1 MSEVIDEKATD
12 WLLRLNEADA
22 TAQDFDAFNTWCA
35 RDPRHREAYEKVAGL
50 WSDLESLQ
58 SVIAESD
65 AGNVT
70 AFPDGTGA
78 RSQPARVRGRVARRV
93 WIGAIAACI
102 ALFLVFSTLE
112 APHYFADHSTA
123 TGQQSVI
130 HLADGTVGYLN
141 TDTAIDVSFG
151 PAGRRIS
158 LLKGEAL
165 FEVAKDPARPFEVS
179 AHGGR
184 AVALGTTYAVRAD
197 FRSGATAVTVAE
209 GIVSVR
215 TGDGNGSQSI
225 VNAGQQV
232 RYSEDGTLTPV
243 ATIDVADALAWRR
256 GLISFDNLP
265 LEDALAEVDR
275 YMPGLIV
282 LLAGDVASKA
292 VTATLSIKSLDD
304 GLEALASTQNLSV
317 HKVSPYLTLL
327 Y

>member
-1 MSEVIDEKATD
+1 MSDVIDEKATD

-22 TAQDFDAFNTWCA
+22 TAQDLDAFNAWYA
-35 RDPRHREAYEKVAGL
+35 RDPRHRQAYNKVAGL
-50 WSDLESLQ
+50 WSDLETLQ
-58 SVIAESD
+58 SVIVEPVP
-65 AGNVT
+65 GNIT
-70 AFPDGTGA
+70 AFPA
-78 RSQPARVRGRVARRV
+78 RPEASDQPTRVKGRVGRPV

-102 ALFLVFSTLE
+102 ALLLVFSTLE

-130 HLADGTVGYLN
+130 HLADGTIGYLN
-141 TDTAIDVSFG
+141 TDTTIDVSFG
-151 PAGRRIS
+151 PAGRRIN

-215 TGDGNGSQSI
+215 TGDGNTSQSI

-232 RYSEDGTLTPV
+232 RYATDGALAPV
-243 ATIDVADALAWRR
+243 VNIDVADALAWRR
-256 GLISFDNLP
+256 GLISFDDLP
-265 LEDALAEVDR
+265 LEDALAEIDR

-282 LLAGDVASKA
+282 LLAEDVASKA

>member
-1 MSEVIDEKATD
+1 M
-12 WLLRLNEADA
+12 
-22 TAQDFDAFNTWCA
+22 
-35 RDPRHREAYEKVAGL
+35 
-50 WSDLESLQ
+50 
-58 SVIAESD
+58 
-65 AGNVT
+65 
-70 AFPDGTGA
+70 
-78 RSQPARVRGRVARRV
+78 
-93 WIGAIAACI
+93 
-102 ALFLVFSTLE
+102 
-112 APHYFADHSTA
+112 
-123 TGQQSVI
+123 
-130 HLADGTVGYLN
+130 
-141 TDTAIDVSFG
+141 
-151 PAGRRIS
+151 
-158 LLKGEAL
+158 
-165 FEVAKDPARPFEVS
+165 
-179 AHGGR
+179 
-184 AVALGTTYAVRAD
+184 
-197 FRSGATAVTVAE
+197 TVAE